1 MPGDPMKPVAN
12 GSPVR
17 MNAQW
22 WNRVTDATKKTE
34 ASGSTLSAGQPG
46 IRQPQGSIYVQNN
59 SGEDRKRFEIL
70 GIDDIQYG
78 PDDNKSEFQN
88 NPSLIGVTPK
98 ENEHAG
104 NFVICAEPI
113 ADQAVGRA
121 WIFGVCPVQ
130 IDIQNVSDGFADVD
144 DNEPGQLKSGQSGA
158 AQILWTE
165 NDENGTTDTG
175 IMWALVRLTGPGP
188 LICLTAKL
196 TSKSGTRYA
205 WTQYAPDSTTG
216 VWTSVSDGKSGTTAD
231 KPAIDLNSSDAAD
244 LTNKIVVLVPVTGS
258 DGKLCYAIAGT
269 AAGGTYSNSLTVL
282 TGISISGTNVVAT
295 ASTVTISNGLITDIE
310 PATDITLD
318 GTDCT
323 SLT

>member
-1 MPGDPMKPVAN
+1 MKTVAN

-17 MNAQW
+17 PSAQW
-22 WNRVTDATKKTE
+22 QNRVTSATKKVE
-34 ASGSTLSAGQPG
+34 SSGSMLSAGQPG
-46 IRQPQGSIYVQNN
+46 IRQPQGLIYVQNN

-78 PDDNKSEFQN
+78 PDDNKAEFQN

-188 LICLTAKL
+188 LICLTAQL
-196 TSKSGTRYA
+196 SGKSGTRYDWQQA
-205 WTQYAPDSTTG
+205 APDSTTG
-216 VWTSVSDGKSGTTAD
+216 AWSVVTDGKTGSTTD
-231 KPAIDLNSSDAAD
+231 KPAIDLDASDSTD
-244 LTNKIVVLVPVTGS
+244 LTGKFVVLVPITGS

-269 AAGGTYSNSLTVL
+269 ASSGSGITNDFTVL
-282 TGISISGTNVVAT
+282 TSIAISGTTVVAAT
-295 ASTVTISNGLITDIE
+295 LDITVNNGLITA
-310 PATDITLD
+310 ATPGDDITLD
-318 GTDCT
+318 GTDC
-323 SLT
+323 SGLT